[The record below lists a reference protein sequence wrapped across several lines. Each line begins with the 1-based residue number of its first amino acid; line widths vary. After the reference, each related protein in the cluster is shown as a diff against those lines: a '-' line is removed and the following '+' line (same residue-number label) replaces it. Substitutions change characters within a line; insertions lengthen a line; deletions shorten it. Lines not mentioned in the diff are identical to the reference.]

1 MSGQIQL
8 EKYNKKA
15 LNLKYAD
22 KLMNQVSL
30 LFIRDKFN
38 IKTDFDKNVALHSYL
53 VKNLFEDDICE
64 TIEYF
69 NNELQQKN

>member
-8 EKYNKKA
+8 EKYNKNA
-15 LNLKYAD
+15 LLSKYND
-22 KLMNQVSL
+22 KLINQVSL
-30 LFIRDKFN
+30 LFIKDKFK
-38 IKTDFDKNVALHSYL
+38 IKTDFDKNIALHAYL